1 MHDWLNTR
9 SLPRLTLPVHLQ
21 MRVDPR
27 LYHVDNG
34 KNNQTRIPAMRMFL
48 RMSKWARNPPSAK
61 RVKLV
66 FGIVAVCLLIALIEW
81 LGLWP
86 DWATTQKARFR

>member
-1 MHDWLNTR
+1 
-9 SLPRLTLPVHLQ
+9 
-21 MRVDPR
+21 
-27 LYHVDNG
+27 
-34 KNNQTRIPAMRMFL
+34 MRMFL